1 MLDVLSNFKMKLCRT
16 PAVLRYFDVLTI
28 RNQVT
33 KIIYRDILKMSDKTD
48 FEQKLFFVFTNLTI
62 SLKYEDMSPCG
73 MFLSFATL

>member
-1 MLDVLSNFKMKLCRT
+1 
-16 PAVLRYFDVLTI
+16 
-28 RNQVT
+28 
-33 KIIYRDILKMSDKTD
+33 MSDKTD